1 MPSPTGD
8 RPRRSWKLAVLI
20 PLGVVVLV
28 FGGWLIGYAIDNG
41 SHSGKVMRN
50 VTLTFPDG
58 RYKDVGIGGLS
69 ESALRE
75 LLAEV
80 AEEHAS
86 RPVRLRMESGDETI
100 TMGDLGFGIDVD
112 RTVEDALRPGRI
124 GSFFERAGKW
134 AGSMLQS
141 HKTQVHY
148 LTDLNTR
155 SFADR
160 EDIILAEPSD
170 AELAPRGPQ
179 RSFRF
184 TPGEEGSA
192 VCGGDIAQVLRQA
205 ADPFAEDIDEE
216 VPTTKLPARTNND
229 ALAQQIESLNQATSR
244 GLRVHSA
251 GTSHDFSPA
260 IVRNWLDIELDV
272 AGKQVR
278 TCADLQ
284 PRPASSAALRVSL
297 VADETI
303 RSALE
308 RRFADDIVPG
318 DFGTITI
325 VDGKP
330 VALDP
335 SPGSRCCAPFDTD
348 SILHALFAEPPASD
362 STAPDTA
369 RTPTDGDAIDNST
382 TDDNTAD
389 GSPPDAPAPP
399 SISVPVR
406 VDPDLMPDFEADG
419 KIREIVGEF
428 TTNHRP
434 DTEADPQPRVTN
446 IQRFADLVRGAIIEP
461 GETFSLNDHVGE
473 RTEEK
478 GFVEAGVIYRGVFTE
493 DVGGGVSQFAT
504 TFFNAAF
511 FAGLDFLEY
520 QSHTLYISRYPYGRE
535 TTISWPYVDLVVQNN
550 TDYPMLVWPTYTAD
564 SITVSIYST
573 QWAESAQTDQIRIA
587 EGECVRVHTE
597 RTRTFPDGTEKT
609 DRVTALYRPSEGI
622 NCAGEPEVPPPD
634 CADNEIGIDTDD
646 DEWPDACQPC
656 PAGQIADRSQLRG
669 DVCVRESDGS

>member
-1 MPSPTGD
+1 
-8 RPRRSWKLAVLI
+8 
-20 PLGVVVLV
+20 
-28 FGGWLIGYAIDNG
+28 
-41 SHSGKVMRN
+41 
-50 VTLTFPDG
+50 
-58 RYKDVGIGGLS
+58 
-69 ESALRE
+69 
-75 LLAEV
+75 
-80 AEEHAS
+80 
-86 RPVRLRMESGDETI
+86 
-100 TMGDLGFGIDVD
+100 
-112 RTVEDALRPGRI
+112 
-124 GSFFERAGKW
+124 
-134 AGSMLQS
+134 
-141 HKTQVHY
+141 
-148 LTDLNTR
+148 
-155 SFADR
+155 
-160 EDIILAEPSD
+160 
-170 AELAPRGPQ
+170 
-179 RSFRF
+179 
-184 TPGEEGSA
+184 
-192 VCGGDIAQVLRQA
+192 
-205 ADPFAEDIDEE
+205 
-216 VPTTKLPARTNND
+216 
-229 ALAQQIESLNQATSR
+229 
-244 GLRVHSA
+244 
-251 GTSHDFSPA
+251 
-260 IVRNWLDIELDV
+260 
-272 AGKQVR
+272 
-278 TCADLQ
+278 
-284 PRPASSAALRVSL
+284 
-297 VADETI
+297 
-303 RSALE
+303 
-308 RRFADDIVPG
+308 
-318 DFGTITI
+318 
-325 VDGKP
+325 
-330 VALDP
+330 
-335 SPGSRCCAPFDTD
+335 
-348 SILHALFAEPPASD
+348 
-362 STAPDTA
+362 
-369 RTPTDGDAIDNST
+369 
-382 TDDNTAD
+382 
-389 GSPPDAPAPP
+389 
-399 SISVPVR
+399 
-406 VDPDLMPDFEADG
+406 MPDFEADG

-461 GETFSLNDHVGE
+461 GEIFSLNDHVGE

>member
-1 MPSPTGD
+1 MPFEHPATEAEKNSARLG
-8 RPRRSWKLAVLI
+8 WKIAGLI
-20 PLGVVVLV
+20 FLGIVVLAA
-28 FGGWLIGYAIDNG
+28 GGWLIGYVIDNG

-58 RYKDVGIGGLS
+58 RYEDAAIGGLS
-69 ESALRE
+69 ESTLRE

-86 RPVRLRMESGDETI
+86 RPVTLELESGDQTF
-100 TMGDLGFGIDVD
+100 TMGDLGFGIDID
-112 RTVEDALRPGRI
+112 RTVDEALRPGRI
-124 GSFFERAGKW
+124 GNFFERAGKW
-134 AGSMLQS
+134 VGSMLDS

-148 LTDLNTR
+148 ITDLNTGF
-155 SFADR
+155 FADID
-160 EDIILAEPSD
+160 DIIISEPKD
-170 AELAPRGPQ
+170 AVLAPRGTQ
-179 RSFRF
+179 QLFQF
-184 TPGEEGSA
+184 APGEDGSA
-192 VCGGDIAQVLRQA
+192 ICGSDIAQGVRES
-205 ADPFAEDIDEE
+205 ADPFADEIIVS
-216 VPTTKLPARTNND
+216 VPTVKLPTRTDND
-229 ALAQQIESLNQATSR
+229 AIAAQTDLLNEATSL
-244 GLRVHSA
+244 GLTVRSA
-251 GTSHDFSPA
+251 ETSHRFSPA
-260 IVRNWLDIELDV
+260 VVRGWLRAELEV
-272 AGKQVR
+272 SGKQIR
-278 TCADLQ
+278 TCADL
-284 PRPASSAALRVSL
+284 AADTSSSDTAFSAFSVSL
-297 VADETI
+297 IQDETI
-303 RSALE
+303 HSALE

-325 VDGKP
+325 IDGKP

-348 SILHALFAEPPASD
+348 SILHALFAASSATGDEAAD
-362 STAPDTA
+362 STSPD
-369 RTPTDGDAIDNST
+369 
-382 TDDNTAD
+382 
-389 GSPPDAPAPP
+389 SPAPAPP

-419 KIREIVGEF
+419 LIREKVSEF
-428 TTNHRP
+428 TTMHRP

-473 RTEEK
+473 RTEDK

-520 QSHTLYISRYPYGRE
+520 QSHSLYISRYPYGRE
-535 TTISWPYVDLVVQNN
+535 ATISWPYVDLVVQNN
-550 TDYPMLVWPTYTAD
+550 TPYPMLVWPTYTAD

-573 QWAESAQTDQIRIA
+573 KWAEAEQSDQVAIA

-597 RTRTFPDGTEKT
+597 RTLTFPDSTQKV
-609 DRVTALYRPSEGI
+609 DKVLAVYRPSEGI
-622 NCAGEPEVPPPD
+622 NCQGEPEVPPPD

-656 PAGQIADRSQLRG
+656 PAGQIADRSQLRR
-669 DVCVRESDGS
+669 DVCVSRN